1 VKRHSLKRTKKIKL
15 IIADDHHL
23 IRLGLK
29 NVLAANPNLEVLQE
43 FDNGLD
49 ALNYILKKVPDLAII
64 DIDMPGIS
72 GLELCKVVCEKK
84 LSTKILFLTILNQ
97 ETVFNKAREIGANGY
112 LLKDFIL
119 EEIFIAIETIL
130 KGTFYI
136 SDNLHLKLNKDFS
149 KFVVD
154 KSLIEKLSR
163 LTETERKIL
172 KLIASNLNT
181 EQIAEKIFASPHTVK
196 THRKNISHK
205 LELENEQNNVLK
217 FAVVNR
223 IYLD

>member
-1 VKRHSLKRTKKIKL
+1 MNTIKL

-29 NVLAANPNLEVLQE
+29 NLLASNADLEILHE

-49 ALNYILKKVPDLAII
+49 ALNYILDKEPDMAIV

-72 GLELCKVVCEKK
+72 GLELCKVVRENKR
-84 LSTKILFLTILNQ
+84 STKILFLTMLNQ

-119 EEIFIAIETIL
+119 EELFIAINTIFND
-130 KGTFYI
+130 KFYF
-136 SDNLHLKLNKDFS
+136 SDNLQLKLNNDFS
-149 KFVVD
+149 KFVID
-154 KSLIEKLSR
+154 NALIEKLSR
-163 LTETERKIL
+163 LTETEKKIL
-172 KLIASNLNT
+172 KLIATNLNS
-181 EQIAEKIFASPHTVK
+181 EQIAEKLFASINTVK

-205 LELENEQNNVLK
+205 LELENEQNNLLK
-217 FAVVNR
+217 FAVKNQ

>member
-1 VKRHSLKRTKKIKL
+1 MNTIKL

-29 NVLAANPNLEVLQE
+29 NVLASNADLEILHE

-49 ALNYILKKVPDLAII
+49 ALNYILDKEPDLAIV

-72 GLELCKVVCEKK
+72 GLEICKVVRENI
-84 LSTKILFLTILNQ
+84 LSTKILFLTMLNQ

-119 EEIFIAIETIL
+119 EEIFIAIETIFND
-130 KGTFYI
+130 KFYF
-136 SDNLHLKLNKDFS
+136 SDNLPLKLNSDFS
-149 KFVVD
+149 KFVID
-154 KSLIEKLSR
+154 ESLKEKLSR
-163 LTETERKIL
+163 LTETEKIIL
-172 KLIASNLNT
+172 KLIASNFNS
-181 EQIAEKIFASPHTVK
+181 EQIAEKLFASHHTVK

-205 LELENEQNNVLK
+205 LELENEQNNLLK
-217 FAVVNR
+217 FAVKNKM
-223 IYLD
+223 YLD

>member
-1 VKRHSLKRTKKIKL
+1 MNTIKL

-29 NVLAANPNLEVLQE
+29 NVLASNADLEILHE

-49 ALNYILKKVPDLAII
+49 ALNYILDKEPDMAIV

-72 GLELCKVVCEKK
+72 GLELCKVVRENKR
-84 LSTKILFLTILNQ
+84 STKILFLTMLNQ

-119 EEIFIAIETIL
+119 EELFIAIKTIFND
-130 KGTFYI
+130 KFYF
-136 SDNLHLKLNKDFS
+136 SDNLQLKLNNDFS
-149 KFVVD
+149 KFVID
-154 KSLIEKLSR
+154 NALIVKLSR
-163 LTETERKIL
+163 LTETEKKIL
-172 KLIASNLNT
+172 KLIATNLNS
-181 EQIAEKIFASPHTVK
+181 EQIAEKLFASINTVK

-205 LELENEQNNVLK
+205 LELENEQNNLLK
-217 FAVVNR
+217 FAVKNQ

>member
-1 VKRHSLKRTKKIKL
+1 MNKIKL

-29 NVLAANPNLEVLQE
+29 NVLASNADLEILHE

-49 ALNYILKKVPDLAII
+49 ALNYILDKEPDLAIV

-72 GLELCKVVCEKK
+72 GLEICKVVRGKT
-84 LSTKILFLTILNQ
+84 LSTKILFLTMLNQ

-119 EEIFIAIETIL
+119 EEIFIAIETIFNDN
-130 KGTFYI
+130 FYF
-136 SDNLHLKLNKDFS
+136 SDNLPLKLNSDFS

-154 KSLIEKLSR
+154 ESLKKKLSR
-163 LTETERKIL
+163 LTLTEKIIL
-172 KLIASNLNT
+172 KLIASNFNS
-181 EQIAEKIFASPHTVK
+181 EQIAEKLFASQHTVK

-205 LELENEQNNVLK
+205 LELENEQNNLLK
-217 FAVVNR
+217 FAVKYKM
-223 IYLD
+223 YLD

>member
-1 VKRHSLKRTKKIKL
+1 MNKIKL

-29 NVLAANPNLEVLQE
+29 NVLASNADLEILHE

-49 ALNYILKKVPDLAII
+49 ALNYILNKEPDMAIV

-72 GLELCKVVCEKK
+72 GLELCKVVRENKR
-84 LSTKILFLTILNQ
+84 STKILFLTMLNQ

-119 EEIFIAIETIL
+119 EELFIAIKTIFND
-130 KGTFYI
+130 KFYF
-136 SDNLHLKLNKDFS
+136 SDNLQLKLNNDFS
-149 KFVVD
+149 KFVID
-154 KSLIEKLSR
+154 NALIEKLSR
-163 LTETERKIL
+163 LTETEKKIL
-172 KLIASNLNT
+172 KLIATNLNS
-181 EQIAEKIFASPHTVK
+181 EQIAEKLFASINTVK

-205 LELENEQNNVLK
+205 LELENEQNNLLK
-217 FAVVNR
+217 FAVKNQ

>member
-1 VKRHSLKRTKKIKL
+1 MNKIKL

-29 NVLAANPNLEVLQE
+29 NVLASNADLEILHE

-49 ALNYILKKVPDLAII
+49 ALNYILNMEPDMAIV

-72 GLELCKVVCEKK
+72 GLELCKVVRENKR
-84 LSTKILFLTILNQ
+84 STKILFLTMLNQ

-119 EEIFIAIETIL
+119 EELFIAINTIFND
-130 KGTFYI
+130 KFYF
-136 SDNLHLKLNKDFS
+136 SDNLQLKLNNDFS
-149 KFVVD
+149 KFVID
-154 KSLIEKLSR
+154 NALIEKLSR
-163 LTETERKIL
+163 LTETEKKIL
-172 KLIASNLNT
+172 KLIATNLNS
-181 EQIAEKIFASPHTVK
+181 EQIAEKLFASINTVK

-205 LELENEQNNVLK
+205 LELENEQNNLLK
-217 FAVVNR
+217 FAVTNK

>member
-1 VKRHSLKRTKKIKL
+1 MNKIKL

-29 NVLAANPNLEVLQE
+29 NVLASNADLEILHE

-49 ALNYILKKVPDLAII
+49 ALNYILNKEPDMAIV

-72 GLELCKVVCEKK
+72 GLELCKVVRENKR
-84 LSTKILFLTILNQ
+84 STKILFLTMLNQ

-119 EEIFIAIETIL
+119 EELFIAIKTIFND
-130 KGTFYI
+130 KFYF
-136 SDNLHLKLNKDFS
+136 SDNLQLKLNNDFS
-149 KFVVD
+149 KFVID
-154 KSLIEKLSR
+154 KALIEKLSR
-163 LTETERKIL
+163 LTETEKKIL
-172 KLIASNLNT
+172 KLIATNLNS
-181 EQIAEKIFASPHTVK
+181 EQIAEKLFASINTVK

-205 LELENEQNNVLK
+205 LELENEQNNLLK
-217 FAVVNR
+217 FAVKNQ

>member
-1 VKRHSLKRTKKIKL
+1 MNKIKL

-29 NVLAANPNLEVLQE
+29 NVLASNADLEILHE

-49 ALNYILKKVPDLAII
+49 ALNYILDKEPDMAIV

-72 GLELCKVVCEKK
+72 GLELCKVVRENKR
-84 LSTKILFLTILNQ
+84 STKILFLTMLNQ

-112 LLKDFIL
+112 LLKDFII
-119 EEIFIAIETIL
+119 EELFIAIKTIFND
-130 KGTFYI
+130 KFYF
-136 SDNLHLKLNKDFS
+136 SDNLQLKLNNDFS
-149 KFVVD
+149 KFVID
-154 KSLIEKLSR
+154 KALIEKLSR
-163 LTETERKIL
+163 LTETEKKIL
-172 KLIASNLNT
+172 KLIATNLNS
-181 EQIAEKIFASPHTVK
+181 EQIAEKLFASINTVK

-205 LELENEQNNVLK
+205 LELENEQNNLLK
-217 FAVVNR
+217 FAVKNQ

>member
-1 VKRHSLKRTKKIKL
+1 MNTIKL

-29 NVLAANPNLEVLQE
+29 NLLASNADLEIMHE

-49 ALNYILKKVPDLAII
+49 ALNYILDKEPDMAIV

-72 GLELCKVVCEKK
+72 GLELCKVVRENKR
-84 LSTKILFLTILNQ
+84 STKILFLTMLNQ

-119 EEIFIAIETIL
+119 EELFIAIKTIFND
-130 KGTFYI
+130 KFYF
-136 SDNLHLKLNKDFS
+136 SDNLQLKLNNDFS
-149 KFVVD
+149 KFVID
-154 KSLIEKLSR
+154 KALIEKLSR
-163 LTETERKIL
+163 LTETEKKIL
-172 KLIASNLNT
+172 KLIATNLNS
-181 EQIAEKIFASPHTVK
+181 EQIAEKLFASINTVK

-205 LELENEQNNVLK
+205 LELENEQNNLLK
-217 FAVVNR
+217 FAVKNQ

>member
-1 VKRHSLKRTKKIKL
+1 MNTIKL

-29 NVLAANPNLEVLQE
+29 NLLASNADLEILHE

-49 ALNYILKKVPDLAII
+49 ALNYILDKEPDMAIV

-72 GLELCKVVCEKK
+72 GLELCKVVRENKR
-84 LSTKILFLTILNQ
+84 STKILFLTMLNQ

-119 EEIFIAIETIL
+119 EELFIAIKTIFND
-130 KGTFYI
+130 KFYF
-136 SDNLHLKLNKDFS
+136 SDNLQLKLNNDFS
-149 KFVVD
+149 KFVID
-154 KSLIEKLSR
+154 KALIEKLSR
-163 LTETERKIL
+163 LTETEKKIL
-172 KLIASNLNT
+172 KLIATNLNS
-181 EQIAEKIFASPHTVK
+181 EQIAEKLFASINTVK

-205 LELENEQNNVLK
+205 LELENEQNNLLK
-217 FAVVNR
+217 FAVKNQ

>member
-1 VKRHSLKRTKKIKL
+1 MNTIKL

-29 NVLAANPNLEVLQE
+29 NLLASNADLEILHE

-49 ALNYILKKVPDLAII
+49 ALNYILNKEPDMAIV

-72 GLELCKVVCEKK
+72 GLELCKVVRENKR
-84 LSTKILFLTILNQ
+84 STKILFLTMLNQ

-119 EEIFIAIETIL
+119 EELFIAIKTIFND
-130 KGTFYI
+130 KFYF
-136 SDNLHLKLNKDFS
+136 SDNLQLKLNNDFS
-149 KFVVD
+149 KFVID
-154 KSLIEKLSR
+154 NALIEKLSR
-163 LTETERKIL
+163 LTETEKKIL
-172 KLIASNLNT
+172 KLIATNLNS
-181 EQIAEKIFASPHTVK
+181 EQIAEKLFASINTVK

-205 LELENEQNNVLK
+205 LELENEQNNLLK
-217 FAVVNR
+217 FAVKNQ

>member
-1 VKRHSLKRTKKIKL
+1 MNKIKL

-29 NVLAANPNLEVLQE
+29 NVLASNADLEILHE

-49 ALNYILKKVPDLAII
+49 ALNYILDKEPDLAII
-64 DIDMPGIS
+64 DIDMPGIC
-72 GLELCKVVCEKK
+72 GLELCKLVRENE
-84 LSTKILFLTILNQ
+84 LSTKILFLTMLNQ

-119 EEIFIAIETIL
+119 EELFIAIETIFND
-130 KGTFYI
+130 KFYF
-136 SDNLHLKLNKDFS
+136 SDNLQLKLNKDFS

-154 KSLIEKLSR
+154 KTLIEKLSR
-163 LTETERKIL
+163 LTETEKKIL
-172 KLIASNLNT
+172 KLIATNLNS
-181 EQIAEKIFASPHTVK
+181 EQIAEKLFASINTVK

-205 LELENEQNNVLK
+205 LELENEQNNLLK
-217 FAVVNR
+217 FAVKNQ

>member
-1 VKRHSLKRTKKIKL
+1 MNTIKL

-29 NVLAANPNLEVLQE
+29 NLLASNADLEILHE

-49 ALNYILKKVPDLAII
+49 ALNYILDKEPDMAIV

-72 GLELCKVVCEKK
+72 GLELCKVVRENKR
-84 LSTKILFLTILNQ
+84 STKILFLTMLNQ

-119 EEIFIAIETIL
+119 EELFIAIKTIFND
-130 KGTFYI
+130 KFYF
-136 SDNLHLKLNKDFS
+136 SDNLQLKLNNDFS
-149 KFVVD
+149 KFVID
-154 KSLIEKLSR
+154 NALIEKLSR
-163 LTETERKIL
+163 LTETEKKIL
-172 KLIASNLNT
+172 KLIATNLNS
-181 EQIAEKIFASPHTVK
+181 EQIAEKLFASINTVK

-205 LELENEQNNVLK
+205 LELENEQNNLLK
-217 FAVVNR
+217 FAVKNQ